1 MTAEPVPA
9 GTTLIIRG
17 GRAILPDADW
27 HAPPEVD
34 IAIAGGEIAGI
45 APSFAPLA
53 GASID
58 ALDARGHLVLPG
70 FVNAHYHSHDVLAK
84 GTLEEVPLESWRLYA
99 LPPQYPPRSVEEVRA
114 RTLLGGLE
122 CLRSGITTI
131 QDMLTL
137 YPFED
142 RHLDAVMQAY
152 EQVGIRV
159 IFSLQYADR
168 RGLQTIPYWEE
179 MFPKELHALLS
190 GAAEPERQLDL
201 LGHFEMRCLQAP
213 RRSRV
218 HWALGP
224 SAPERCSPA
233 LMARTME
240 LARRYDVP
248 VYSHI
253 YESRG
258 MALQA
263 RLTLPEHGG
272 SLIKRLAAE
281 GALDPR
287 LNLAH
292 SVWLAREEI
301 ELLAQS
307 GTGVVLNPQGNLK
320 MKCGIPPIRA
330 LQDAGIRI
338 GLGCDNCS
346 CSDAQNMF
354 MAMKLF
360 ALLAAVSDPI
370 PGPPQAAHAL
380 RAATQAGAQ
389 GARLGNVIGR
399 IAPGYRADLTLIDMS
414 DPSWSPCNS
423 AVRQLVHIEAGRG
436 VRHVIVDGT
445 VVVRDRQLTT
455 VKEDEIYEAVEA
467 VMPGFRRDFTAISER
482 VKRLQPWLD
491 ARTNGWSRPSSNSI
505 GSTLRFEI
513 GPGAFVNGVPPRVG
527 NRELA
532 PSPLQDPAW
541 KERSR
546 WSPEPRAALEP
557 PSSRSSRRLA
567 RACLRSISMPMRC
580 RRPSANRTTR

>member
-17 GRAILPDADW
+17 GRAILPDGDW

-45 APSFAPLA
+45 APRLATLA

-70 FVNAHYHSHDVLAK
+70 FINAHYHSHDVLAK

-168 RGLQTIPYWEE
+168 RGLETIPYWEE

-201 LGHFEMRCLQAP
+201 LGHFEMRCLQP
-213 RRSRV
+213 LQRSRV

-224 SAPERCSPA
+224 SAPERCSPE

-258 MALQA
+258 MAIQA

-301 ELLAQS
+301 ELLAHS

-360 ALLAAVSDPI
+360 ALLAAVSDPT
-370 PGPPQAAHAL
+370 PGPPQAAQAL
-380 RAATQAGAQ
+380 RAATEGGAQ

-482 VKRLQPWLD
+482 VNRLQPWLD
-491 ARTNGWSRPSSNSI
+491 AAHERMIATE
-505 GSTLRFEI
+505 LEFD
-513 GPGAFVNGVPPRVG
+513 RVY
-527 NRELA
+527 
-532 PSPLQDPAW
+532 SPF
-541 KERSR
+541 
-546 WSPEPRAALEP
+546 
-557 PSSRSSRRLA
+557 
-567 RACLRSISMPMRC
+567 
-580 RRPSANRTTR
+580 